1 MSNKMNR
8 IYVLISTLVLVSCSQ
23 SIDIQLEPEV
33 NVYLSNDSEQ
43 RIRLTQNDIEYMIL
57 KEWLHENRS
66 GWYVTSGRYPGG
78 IYIKSGNYGI
88 QVMNTHVVIYSVKK
102 SEPKAIYIQ
111 DIEKDELSKIRNI
124 GKETHNK

>member
-1 MSNKMNR
+1 MNR
-8 IYVLISTLVLVSCSQ
+8 ILVLISALVLVSCSQ

-33 NVYLSNDSEQ
+33 NVFPSNDSEQ
-43 RIRLTQNDIEYMIL
+43 RIRLTQKDIEYVIL

-78 IYIKSGNYGI
+78 IYIKSGNHGI
-88 QVMNTHVVIYSVKK
+88 QVTNTHVVIYSIKN
-102 SEPKAIYIQ
+102 SEPMAIYIQ
-111 DIEKDELSKIRNI
+111 DIEKGELSKIRNI